1 MCRLNISGFIAKR
14 IAFNQQRSFSRF
26 VIRLS
31 VSATMISVMVM
42 IITIAFAGGFQK
54 TISEKVFSFWGH
66 IRIHNYE
73 TSRISIAE
81 ETPIPRNDSVTR
93 LITTTPEIRTIQAY
107 ATKNAILKTSENIEG
122 ALFKGVEANY
132 DFRNLD
138 KFLVSGRWIDF
149 SDSSYSNEI
158 NLSEAMAKTLNL
170 KVGDNLLI
178 YFIQSGGASPR
189 PRKLTIAG
197 IFKTGIEEYD
207 KLIALGDLRLIQRLN
222 NWTAN
227 EVGGYEVFL
236 NDYNDMD
243 RISEDIMYKIP
254 MEFRS
259 STIREIFP
267 NIFDWLYLQNK
278 TIAIVLIIMVIIA
291 TLNLITCLLI
301 LVLERTRMVGILKAL
316 GARNFTI
323 QKIFLLHGSIISI
336 TGLLGG
342 NILGL
347 LVCWLQDKFGF
358 IKLPEE
364 SYYISQAAVD
374 IVWWQ
379 ILLVNIFTF
388 LICFLVLLIPTLV
401 VKRIQ
406 PVRAIQF
413 R

>member
-31 VSATMISVMVM
+31 VTATVISVMVM
-42 IITIAFAGGFQK
+42 IITLAFAEGFQN

-93 LITTTPEIRTIQAY
+93 LITTIPEIRTIQAY